1 MLPGCLPVSFCLQ
14 CMGGFVSRWD
24 SSEASLKFRLTRQS
38 QSPIETHHVAHFV
51 VTRLTPSGPGCGL
64 LRTVAGLCAEE
75 RPAIGM
81 NDGEQTYEQEVQ
93 LGALFQSIGSAFKR
107 LEKAAGKA
115 DTVQDEL
122 KGISAN
128 LQEGRACVASADGA
142 SWLHGVS
149 RRVEL
154 DYKVRRL
161 IKDFE
166 REARI
171 DGMAPSVLA
180 ARKRDYVQ
188 ALNRFIEMKK
198 PYLTGGAAKAR
209 RPGEAASPTAP
220 LSRSE
225 QYEGE
230 VNPSVCGRC
239 SSCLGNR

>member
-1 MLPGCLPVSFCLQ
+1 M
-14 CMGGFVSRWD
+14 
-24 SSEASLKFRLTRQS
+24 T
-38 QSPIETHHVAHFV
+38 
-51 VTRLTPSGPGCGL
+51 
-64 LRTVAGLCAEE
+64 
-75 RPAIGM
+75 
-81 NDGEQTYEQEVQ
+81 DGEQTNEQEVQ

-122 KGISAN
+122 KGISAS
-128 LQEGRACVASADGA
+128 LQDGRACVASAA
-142 SWLHGVS
+142 AAPWPHSVS
-149 RRVEL
+149 SRIEL
-154 DYKVRRL
+154 GREARRL

-198 PYLTGGAAKAR
+198 PYLSGGAAKAR
-209 RPGEAASPTAP
+209 RPGEALSPKAP
-220 LSRSE
+220 LSQSG

-230 VNPSVCGRC
+230 PDPFVCAAC
-239 SSCLGNR
+239 SG